1 MLGNLSMRR
10 VSACLVALLVGMSSG
25 LSCAASCPFAEA
37 TAAYQSFINDESL
50 PGGGILI
57 GDRQGLLYEAYL
69 GSYSAKTRVPIA
81 SASKLAS
88 AIRIVQLIDQGL
100 IDAEAPVSRYL
111 PQFVGDKAAMT
122 MRQLFSHTSGFG
134 NDSADPVITDDSIT
148 LAQAV
153 DQIACC
159 HDFPAGY
166 SVGGQFAY
174 GGISMHIG
182 GRVAEVVTGLDWED
196 SWKADLGALLGIG
209 SIDWQGLGPTRNYM
223 IAGGARSN
231 LRDYGRLLHLL
242 LNEGWANGQRVLSR
256 DAVFR
261 FWQDNVGDLPVIDPP
276 PTASDPV
283 LYGLGSWHDNTR
295 PQTDRPLIH
304 SLGAFGFFPW
314 VDFKHGLYGVF
325 MIRGLPGINTRGFD
339 IYLGMLQSIRD
350 EVSKQQCDRIA
361 TEIDVF
367 ADGGE
372 GGPPPR

>member
-1 MLGNLSMRR
+1 MLGNILMRL
-10 VSACLVALLVGMSSG
+10 VSACVVAIFAG
-25 LSCAASCPFAEA
+25 LSAGLSHAAICQFAEV

-57 GDRQGLLYEAYL
+57 GDRQGLLYETYL

-88 AIRIVQLIDQGL
+88 AIRIVQLMDRGL
-100 IDAEAPVSRYL
+100 IDLEAPVASYL
-111 PQFVGDKAAMT
+111 PQFTGDKAGMT

-134 NDSADPVITDDSIT
+134 NDSGDPIITDDSIT

-159 HDFPAGY
+159 YDFPAGF

-182 GRVAEVVTGLDWED
+182 GSVAEVVTGQDWQDGWRNE
-196 SWKADLGALLGIG
+196 LGTLLGIS
-209 SIDWQGLGPTRNYM
+209 SIDWQGLGPTQNYQ
-223 IAGGARSN
+223 IAGSARSN

-261 FWQDNVGDLPVIDPP
+261 FWQNNVGELPVIDPP
-276 PTASDPV
+276 PTASAPV

-339 IYLGMLQSIRD
+339 VYLGMLQSIRD
-350 EVSKQQCDRIA
+350 EVAGQHCDHIE
-361 TEIDVF
+361 TEVDVF

>member
-1 MLGNLSMRR
+1 MRAR
-10 VSACLVALLVGMSSG
+10 LVVSLTIFACLSANPLHADVCRFGA
-25 LSCAASCPFAEA
+25 A
-37 TAAYQSFINDESL
+37 TAAYQSFIASESL
-50 PGGGILI
+50 PGGAILI
-57 GDRQGLLYEAYL
+57 GNRQGLLYEAYL
-69 GSYSAKTRVPIA
+69 GSYTAKTRVAIA

-88 AIRIVQLIDQGL
+88 AIRIVQLIDRGL
-100 IDAEAPVSRYL
+100 IDPEAPVTRYL
-111 PQFVGDKAAMT
+111 PQFTGDKADMT

-134 NDSADPVITDDSIT
+134 NDSGDPIITDDSIT

-159 HDFPAGY
+159 RDFPAGF

-182 GRVAEVVTGLDWED
+182 GRVAEVVTNQDWEAG
-196 SWKADLGALLGIG
+196 WQAELGAPLGIS
-209 SIDWQGLGPTRNYM
+209 SIDWQGLGATQNYQ
-223 IAGGARSN
+223 IAGSARSN
-231 LRDYGRLLHLL
+231 LRDYGRLLHML
-242 LNEGWANGQRVLSR
+242 LNEGWANGQRLLSR

-261 FWQDNVGDLPVIDPP
+261 FWQNNVGDLPVIDPP
-276 PTASDPV
+276 PTVSDPV

-295 PQTDRPLIH
+295 PLTDPPLIH

-325 MIRGLPGINTRGFD
+325 MSRGLPGINTRGFD
-339 IYLGMLQSIRD
+339 IYLGMLQSIRE
-350 EVSKQQCDRIA
+350 EVTIGNCDRVT
-361 TEIDVF
+361 TENDVF

>member
-1 MLGNLSMRR
+1 MRR
-10 VSACLVALLVGMSSG
+10 VVTCFAVLLAG
-25 LSCAASCPFAEA
+25 LSPGLSFAASCQFAEA
-37 TAAYQSFINDESL
+37 TAAYQSFINAESL
-50 PGGGILI
+50 PGGAILI

-100 IDAEAPVSRYL
+100 IDAEAPVSTYL
-111 PQFVGDKAAMT
+111 PQFVGDKAGMT

-134 NDSADPVITDDSIT
+134 NDSGDPIITDDSIT

-159 HDFPAGY
+159 YEFPAGY

-182 GRVAEVVTGLDWED
+182 GRVAEVVTSKDWED
-196 SWKADLGALLGIG
+196 GWQANLGGPLGI
-209 SIDWQGLGPTRNYM
+209 STIDWQGLGPTLNYQ
-223 IAGGARSN
+223 IAGSARSN

-339 IYLGMLQSIRD
+339 IYLSMLQSIRD
-350 EVSKQQCDRIA
+350 EVSNQQCDRIE